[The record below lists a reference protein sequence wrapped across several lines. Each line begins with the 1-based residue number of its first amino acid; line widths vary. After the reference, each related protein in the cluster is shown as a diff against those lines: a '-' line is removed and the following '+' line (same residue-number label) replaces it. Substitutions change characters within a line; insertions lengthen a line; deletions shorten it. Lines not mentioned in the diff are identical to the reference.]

1 MHKITELDNGLR
13 IVTQSM
19 PSLETVAMGFWNFVG
34 ARDESINVNG
44 VAHFLEH
51 MAFKGTKSRTAF
63 QIAEEIE
70 NVGGDINAYTSNEV
84 TAYHVKLI
92 AEDLNVGINILS
104 DILQNSTFAEEEL
117 NRERGVI
124 LQEIGMYLD
133 SPDEMIFDYWQE
145 KAFPKQSIGRSILGK
160 TDIIKC
166 ISRNEVKN
174 FMESHY

>member
-1 MHKITELDNGLR
+1 MIQITTLDNGLR

-63 QIAEEIE
+63 QIAEEID
-70 NVGGDINAYTSNEV
+70 NVGGDINAYTSNEA

-92 AEDLNVGINILS
+92 AEDFGKIEVYPSPRRNPFNEPLQDIKSNIL
-104 DILQNSTFAEEEL
+104 
-117 NRERGVI
+117 
-124 LQEIGMYLD
+124 EI
-133 SPDEMIFDYWQE
+133 
-145 KAFPKQSIGRSILGK
+145 SILK
-160 TDIIKC
+160 IK
-166 ISRNEVKN
+166 NN
-174 FMESHY
+174 L